1 MYVYELPIR
10 FLTLFGA
17 SVAHSVSHRWAPCNG
32 IFGASIGAFIALWFA
47 LNAVAVVNP
56 GTARQ
61 GTRDGRVRWICP
73 TVATRDTGGAPYM
86 GKVGTP
92 DGSIT
97 GHPSIYSCVFLH
109 KIKQNEK

>member
-1 MYVYELPIR
+1 MYVYDLPIR

-61 GTRDGRVRWICP
+61 GTRDGRVRWICH
-73 TVATRDTGGAPYM
+73 TVATRDTGGAPIWARWEPRT
-86 GKVGTP
+86 GASPGTP
-92 DGSIT
+92 QYIV
-97 GHPSIYSCVFLH
+97 VFFYT